1 MSITKEWLLRRIEH
15 CEKHLSNYGEE
26 MNLTQYGYKSWGYW
40 EGKRSSY
47 EAVLS
52 KLEEEDK

>member
-1 MSITKEWLLRRIEH
+1 
-15 CEKHLSNYGEE
+15 

-47 EAVLS
+47 ETVLS
-52 KLEEEDK
+52 VIEEEERNEHRRENN